1 MPKTLIRRHLQ
12 TQRDFILSHVAPVQ
26 GLMRL
31 LMKSRNT
38 GLPWTREE
46 ARQLRAQL
54 KAVARLVPTL
64 LVFLLPGGLLLLPIL
79 AEVLDRRRPSRG

>member
-1 MPKTLIRRHLQ
+1 MLKTLIRRHLQ
-12 TQRDFILSHVAPVQ
+12 TQRDFILSQVAPVQ

-31 LMKSRNT
+31 LMKPQNT
-38 GLPWTREE
+38 GLPRTREE
-46 ARQLRAQL
+46 TRQIRAQL

-79 AEVLDRRRPSRG
+79 AEVLDRRRASRG